1 MMGHIIEVDLD
12 VQADENQKSWKQNIH
27 YIKIRF
33 KSEKWVGKLANILYL
48 YSYEIRAIGMWLVN

>member
-12 VQADENQKSWKQNIH
+12 VQADENQKSWMQNIH

-33 KSEKWVGKLANILYL
+33 KSEK
-48 YSYEIRAIGMWLVN
+48 